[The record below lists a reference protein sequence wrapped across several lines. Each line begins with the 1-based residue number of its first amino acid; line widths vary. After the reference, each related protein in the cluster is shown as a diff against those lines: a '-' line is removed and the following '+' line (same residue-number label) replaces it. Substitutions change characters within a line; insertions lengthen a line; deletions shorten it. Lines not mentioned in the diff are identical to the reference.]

1 MRLQKFLSQAGVASR
16 RQAEDMIAAGKVEV
30 NDEVVEV
37 MGFQVDPEIDHVKV
51 NHQIVKIP
59 EQKLY
64 LMVNKPT
71 GLITTRKD
79 PQHRDTIYTFLPR
92 HYYNLFP
99 VGRLDKESSGLI
111 LLTNDGDL
119 AQELTHPSFEHQKEY
134 LVKIK
139 GEVEDGFLRRMKE
152 GVDLEEGI
160 ARADI
165 IKKVSK
171 DSFTIIIH
179 QGWKRQIRRMVQ
191 ALNYHVL
198 ELQRVRIN
206 KYKIEQLGEEDFKLV
221 AKKDIV

>member
-1 MRLQKFLSQAGVASR
+1 M
-16 RQAEDMIAAGKVEV
+16 
-30 NDEVVEV
+30 
-37 MGFQVDPEIDHVKV
+37 
-51 NHQIVKIP
+51 
-59 EQKLY
+59 
-64 LMVNKPT
+64 
-71 GLITTRKD
+71 
-79 PQHRDTIYTFLPR
+79 
-92 HYYNLFP
+92 
-99 VGRLDKESSGLI
+99 DKESSGLI